1 MAENPDNDNLESY
14 LTQIHTLYGAM
25 QLRDPQYAD
34 SFRRALGTIVTMAE
48 RGNSLSFIEERLP
61 EARPEKPLEILRE
74 LLRREQLFM
83 KKGSIKFFQF
93 LSSRILHQRIY
104 ILYPINEIIARHREY
119 LWEHTAY
126 AKL

>member
-74 LLRREQLFM
+74 LLRREQLALELAEEPPQSPRRVYRGKSDLVFYE
-83 KKGSIKFFQF
+83 KRK
-93 LSSRILHQRIY
+93 Y
-104 ILYPINEIIARHREY
+104 
-119 LWEHTAY
+119 
-126 AKL
+126 